1 MEESD
6 NMNGEERN
14 DEFKIPNLFERFL
27 MDDKNIKYKELI
39 KELKKNLTK
48 EMKQK
53 NDEEL
58 KEFDKLDVKITK
70 EKIKV
75 KYLFNKIS
83 KCLRM

>member
-1 MEESD
+1 MKKKLFYHLGLDNENSIEISFDFINSDMEESD

-48 EMKQK
+48 EMK
-53 NDEEL
+53 
-58 KEFDKLDVKITK
+58 
-70 EKIKV
+70 
-75 KYLFNKIS
+75 
-83 KCLRM
+83 